1 MFKKL
6 TTTILLTATLV
17 MVGCEWDYPLS
28 PPEKGIQD
36 KSLVGFWRLKT
47 KEDNAVYMF
56 SQGKGIDQRDPRF
69 KEFKPANLNHLLVL
83 MTVELSSPYAPGEEA
98 ESWWAWTTVID
109 GVKYLNLQYREE
121 PSGKKT
127 DKTVLIIKYRVEGDK
142 LLWSALS
149 PKAKERINKE
159 LGEKYTSQAL
169 RGAILA
175 SGEQDWVQETLTRV
189 R

>member
-1 MFKKL
+1 M
-6 TTTILLTATLV
+6 TL
-17 MVGCEWDYPLS
+17 
-28 PPEKGIQD
+28 
-36 KSLVGFWRLKT
+36 
-47 KEDNAVYMF
+47 
-56 SQGKGIDQRDPRF
+56 
-69 KEFKPANLNHLLVL
+69 
-83 MTVELSSPYAPGEEA
+83 ELSTPYVPGEEA

-142 LLWSALS
+142 LLWSTLS

-159 LGEKYTSQAL
+159 LGEKYTSEAL
-169 RGAILA
+169 RDAILA